1 MVYHLGIPSFFEHP
15 LLHWRQRGIDTN
27 EIDATIL
34 YQFVQTLDRAFTEI
48 GAGIDLSERNLL
60 CRNYV
65 QIYRRCKANGFF
77 QSRFNQ
83 AAAGVTGF
91 LQVGV

>member
-1 MVYHLGIPSFFEHP
+1 M
-15 LLHWRQRGIDTN
+15 
-27 EIDATIL
+27 IL

-48 GAGIDLSERNLL
+48 GAGIDLGESNLL

-77 QSRFNQ
+77 QSRFN
-83 AAAGVTGF
+83 
-91 LQVGV
+91 